1 MDLFLCDYGEGCH
14 PNILKAL
21 ERTNLE
27 QTHGY
32 GMDPHCDH
40 ARALI
45 KEACQAPE
53 ADVHFLVGGTQT
65 NTTVIASILRPH
77 QGALCADSGHINVH
91 ETGAIEATG
100 HKVLPLPAENGKLS
114 ADTIEK
120 AIAAHRKD
128 ESFEHIVQP
137 GLVYISHPTEYG
149 TLYTRAE
156 LEAISGVCRK
166 AGVPLFVDGARLGY
180 GLAADGTDV
189 TLPVLAELADVF
201 YIGGTK
207 VGALFGEA
215 VVITNPAW
223 KRDFRY
229 LIKQRGGML
238 AKGRLLGIQFEEL
251 MTDGLYTQLGRH
263 ADELAY
269 RVRDI
274 FRAAGYPM
282 LFDSPTN
289 QQFPILPDADYEVLR
304 NTSEGEF
311 WARVDESH
319 SAIRFCTSW
328 CTTKEA
334 VDRLEA
340 AVSALVQ
347 AKEC

>member
-1 MDLFLCDYGEGCH
+1 MLSFVNDYCENAH
-14 PNILKAL
+14 EAILQRL
-21 ERTNLE
+21 IQTNRE
-27 QTHGY
+27 KKPGY
-32 GMDPHCDH
+32 GQDSYC
-40 ARALI
+40 AAAQEKIRA
-45 KEACQAPE
+45 ACACPG
-53 ADVHFLVGGTQT
+53 ADVRFLVGGTQT
-65 NTTVIASILRPH
+65 NATVIDAVLRRYE
-77 QGALCADSGHINVH
+77 GVIAAVSGHIAGH
-91 ETGAIEATG
+91 EAGAVEFTG
-100 HKVLPLPAENGKLS
+100 HKVITLPQHEGKLS
-114 ADTIEK
+114 AADLRAYME
-120 AIAAHRKD
+120 AFRAESSWDHR
-128 ESFEHIVQP
+128 VQP
-137 GLVYISHPTEYG
+137 GIAYISHPTEYG

-156 LEAISGVCRK
+156 LEAISGVCRRS
-166 AGVPLFVDGARLGY
+166 GVPLFVDGARLGY

-251 MTDGLYTQLGRH
+251 MTEGLYTQLGRH

>member
-120 AIAAHRKD
+120 AIATHRKD

-156 LEAISGVCRK
+156 LEAISGVCRR

-304 NTSEGEF
+304 STSEGEF

-340 AVSALVQ
+340 AVSALMQ